1 MCYHMRHACHHSQAH
16 INIPLTG
23 LSAATAP
30 IRAPHQP
37 ARDHA
42 RRDRARVSHGRRGR
56 RAAHPA
62 RCRNDPDRDR
72 RLAPPHTA
80 HSDPGPT
87 DTHGPHIARVAR
99 AHATARARDA
109 LSAPCGALGGGS
121 GRPTEPPP
129 HPQHK
134 DALHRRRPRV
144 CGGGAARMATRA
156 KRACARVRHAQ
167 RERSTPASRS
177 RALDLKKCRQNELPM
192 RKVDERGD
200 GARPSI
206 ERRADGCMSVP
217 A

>member
-1 MCYHMRHACHHSQAH
+1 MPHGNAQGAGLCVLSHETCMP
-16 INIPLTG
+16 PLT
-23 LSAATAP
+23 STHKHPTYWPERRHRTHPRPPPAA
-30 IRAPHQP
+30 

-87 DTHGPHIARVAR
+87 DTHGPHIARGAR

-129 HPQHK
+129 HP
-134 DALHRRRPRV
+134 P
-144 CGGGAARMATRA
+144 
-156 KRACARVRHAQ
+156 
-167 RERSTPASRS
+167 
-177 RALDLKKCRQNELPM
+177 
-192 RKVDERGD
+192 
-200 GARPSI
+200 
-206 ERRADGCMSVP
+206 
-217 A
+217 